1 MAISMQRVRKEFVLK
16 SLVDSESEIVVHSQS
31 ERIAG
36 LLVAYNRE
44 TLVVALDEADELDV
58 AAVVNVYFSM
68 NGHVMTFQSSVRGRD
83 AEGRPILAH
92 PDAIYRRLERS
103 HERIRP
109 ETGVAVRVFLPDGAL
124 ELDFPRSERSEPI
137 EDEIKLG
144 FSFNP
149 ANIASLMRSFRERAS
164 TIAAETKIV
173 MFRGRK
179 PDGMAED
186 VIVRSGKILVLP
198 LKVSERLKGTAVSDW
213 VLSDRELITQLYE
226 DAASVRTIVRALQSE
241 EHRLRGASIQEE
253 MYCPVLFREYAIGYI
268 YLLQTAGAGEF
279 TPSTV
284 EFVRQFA
291 RILAYALN
299 ANGYFEG
306 GAKPMPRPADLIDIS
321 ASGVLFAMKDG
332 SDRVTP
338 GEDIDLEI
346 DVSGHTI
353 PAKGR
358 IVRAYSGAVTTY
370 VAVRFVEL
378 DYTDSHRLLTGL
390 YGRDYNGG
398 IDLYGRERAEKP
410 SGH

>member
-1 MAISMQRVRKEFVLK
+1 MQRVQKEFVLK
-16 SLVDSESEIVVHSQS
+16 SLVDSETEIVIHAQS
-31 ERIAG
+31 ERVPG
-36 LLVAYNRE
+36 VLVSYDRE
-44 TLVVALDEADELDV
+44 TLVVALKEACELDFGSE
-58 AAVVNVYFSM
+58 VNVYFSM
-68 NGHVMTFQSSVRGRD
+68 NGHVMTFRALVRGRD
-83 AEGRPILAH
+83 AQERPILSN

-109 ETGVAVRVFLPDGAL
+109 ETGVSVRVFLPDGAL
-124 ELDFPRSERSEPI
+124 ELDFPRSERSQRI
-137 EDEIKLG
+137 EEDIKLG
-144 FSFNP
+144 YSFNP
-149 ANIASLMRSFRERAS
+149 ANISSLMRSFRERAS
-164 TIAAETKIV
+164 MIAAETKIV

-179 PDGMAED
+179 PHGMAED

-198 LKVSERLKGTAVSDW
+198 LNVSERLKGTSVSDW

-226 DAASVRTIVRALQSE
+226 DAASVRTIARELQSE
-241 EHRLRGASIQEE
+241 EQRLRSASIQEE

-306 GAKPMPRPADLIDIS
+306 GAKPKPRAADLIDIS
-321 ASGVLFAMKDG
+321 ASGVLFAIQDG

-338 GEDIDLEI
+338 GEDINLEI

-358 IVRAYSGAVTTY
+358 IVRSYSGQVTTY

-378 DYTDSHRLLTGL
+378 TYEDAERLMTGL

-398 IDLYGRERAEKP
+398 IDLDDRDWSEEQSER
-410 SGH
+410 